1 MTMNLK
7 DIFRSG
13 QEAER
18 KYQQTKGR
26 KIIPSQKKIQKLPWY
41 NPLQI
46 IKGAGVLYE
55 MIRPKFQSISKS
67 IAPIFLV
74 MRKDSQRIKSV
85 FKRKPE
91 LPKSP
96 EELYQEYI
104 RNNKTDSQVQEQ
116 LGDQEAEQDLL
127 DERYVEELR
136 SEIITESPEKPMLA
150 QPEDEWIKSEDRV

>member
-18 KYQQTKGR
+18 KYQQVKGR
-26 KIIPSQKKIQKLPWY
+26 RIIPPQKKIQKLPWY
-41 NPLQI
+41 SPLQI

-55 MIRPKFQSISKS
+55 MIRPMLQNIGKR
-67 IAPIFLV
+67 IAPVFQV
-74 MRKDSQRIKSV
+74 MQKDSQRIKSV

-96 EELYQEYI
+96 EELYQEYL
-104 RNNKTDSQVQEQ
+104 RNNKADPVAQET
-116 LGDQEAEQDLL
+116 EQDLL

-136 SEIITESPEKPMLA
+136 SEIIAESPEKPMLA